1 MDLKREPLV
10 VSGAAVAL
18 AQAVLTAIVLMGW
31 WNITAEQAAAWT
43 GVIAL
48 AGTFAVVAFTRG
60 KVTPTAD
67 PKDADGE
74 RLWRITDVDDIDY

>member
-18 AQAVLTAIVLMGW
+18 AQAVLTAVVLMGW

-60 KVTPTAD
+60 KVTPMLD
-67 PKDADGE
+67 PRNDDGE
-74 RLWRITDVDDIDY
+74 AMYAIVDLDDLDY